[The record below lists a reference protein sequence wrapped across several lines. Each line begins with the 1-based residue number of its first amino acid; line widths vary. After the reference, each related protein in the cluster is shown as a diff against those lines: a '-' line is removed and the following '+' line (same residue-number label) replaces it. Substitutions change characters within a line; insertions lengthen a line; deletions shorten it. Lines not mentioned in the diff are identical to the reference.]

1 MTGAAHITQVLAEK
15 MSLDE
20 TIHLLG
26 ESLPLSPVCASL
38 LIEHP
43 SRCHLLPAADA
54 TLVGV
59 AIGLALAGKKPVV
72 ELSGPEALWGALQQI
87 GQGAAHLSTEFNA
100 TLVLRVPLGPNAFDP
115 SVLLSGIDN
124 VHLVSPAEPADAGT
138 LIDTALSTQGVTI
151 SLEPL
156 TILGSSGGSPG
167 DGLNARVAQ
176 EGEHVTLLAW
186 GAGVGEAKRAA
197 KTLSK
202 EGISAEII
210 DLRSLSPLDVETV
223 AQSINKTG
231 RVVMV
236 GGSGE
241 MMNTTVSSAFL
252 RLESPPTHV
261 SQAAAAIVTK
271 ARAAIQY

>member
-87 GQGAAHLSTEFNA
+87 GQEAAHLSTEFNA

-167 DGLNARVAQ
+167 DGLNARVVQ

-186 GAGVGEAKRAA
+186 GAGVAEAKRAA